1 MIKCGRNADINK
13 ETTKDRSEMKKK
25 RNNFLKRETNF

>member
-1 MIKCGRNADINK
+1 MTKCGRKADINK
-13 ETTKDRSEMKKK
+13 ETTKDRSEMKK